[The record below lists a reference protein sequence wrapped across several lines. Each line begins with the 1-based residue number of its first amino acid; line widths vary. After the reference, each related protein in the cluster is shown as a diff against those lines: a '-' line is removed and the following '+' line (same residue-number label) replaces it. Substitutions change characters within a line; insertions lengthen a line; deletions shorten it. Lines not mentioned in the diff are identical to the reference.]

1 MDPWYRIVTP
11 RKEVREGRSFN
22 PDEFAIDLDQVVNG
36 NAPDD
41 YKLPEQFFSRTYFTQ
56 ALTEHTG
63 TVLRR
68 LSGQTESTA
77 GVLSLVTQFGGGK
90 THTLTA
96 LYHLANS
103 GKKASNFTGIQELLD
118 KTKVTIPEGTKVGT
132 FVGNAWDPKDY
143 EETPWISLARQI
155 AGEQGVTALG
165 NNAKTSAPG
174 THALN
179 DVFSAANGPVLIL
192 CDEVLNFIN
201 RHPSMADQFY
211 AFIQNLTVSVAGRTH
226 VAAVVSLPRSQVE
239 MTETDREW
247 QERITKVVNRVAQD
261 LMTNDE
267 SEISEV
273 VRRRLFEDLGNPRVH
288 QRVAKLYAD
297 WCFERS
303 ARLPSE
309 WTAVDTATNDSTARD
324 FLTRRFERCYPFHPA
339 TLSVFQ
345 RKWSA
350 LQQFQKTRGALAM
363 LAQWISSASR
373 EQFKQA
379 RNEPLITL
387 GSAPLHVPSFR
398 GTVLS
403 QLGESRLSVAIDV
416 DLAGET
422 ARAKPLD
429 VDAKGALRDIHK
441 RVGTAMLFESSGGM
455 VDRVAHLPEL
465 RFALGE
471 PEVETTTI
479 DNAAVALEQT
489 GFFIR
494 KVGTDGYRIH
504 HQATLRKAVSDLRAS
519 LDQESEVKPA
529 IRELV
534 KQEFSRGQNIQ
545 RVYFPEESN
554 AVTDDPRMTVVV
566 ISPDDEWREDSD
578 MSNRLKQ
585 WTRERGRSP
594 RLYPAALVWC
604 TRKPG
609 RDLQDKVELWL
620 AWQKVRNEISAG
632 TMGTEFEKPELN
644 TLAQQI
650 RNAQE
655 QATEEVWAS
664 YRFVTLQDSRAENG
678 LKTIDLGAGY
688 SRGNDSLTERVIS
701 ALKTSG
707 LLNETVGASYI
718 DRNWPEALKNSGA
731 WHLSGLRQ
739 SFLNGA
745 LTRLLDPDRVL
756 RQKISEFVREGE
768 FGLASG
774 DMGQGK
780 YNRVWYKETPP
791 SDELT
796 FDSETFLIT
805 KERAKEAIA
814 PKEDEKDPVGT
825 PSGGPNTG
833 PLEPDEPTKP
843 SEPGGTGQKPLGFP
857 DKKKVRLIGSIPFEN
872 WNTFGVRIL
881 PKLQAGEGLNLAIDL
896 TVDVDSTRVE
906 SFEAD
911 VRQALADLRLDQQVK
926 LEEG

>member
-1 MDPWYRIVTP
+1 MNQ
-11 RKEVREGRSFN
+11 RS
-22 PDEFAIDLDQVVNG
+22 A
-36 NAPDD
+36 
-41 YKLPEQFFSRTYFTQ
+41 
-56 ALTEHTG
+56 
-63 TVLRR
+63 
-68 LSGQTESTA
+68 
-77 GVLSLVTQFGGGK
+77 
-90 THTLTA
+90 
-96 LYHLANS
+96 
-103 GKKASNFTGIQELLD
+103 
-118 KTKVTIPEGTKVGT
+118 
-132 FVGNAWDPKDY
+132 
-143 EETPWISLARQI
+143 
-155 AGEQGVTALG
+155 
-165 NNAKTSAPG
+165 
-174 THALN
+174 
-179 DVFSAANGPVLIL
+179 
-192 CDEVLNFIN
+192 
-201 RHPSMADQFY
+201 
-211 AFIQNLTVSVAGRTH
+211 
-226 VAAVVSLPRSQVE
+226 
-239 MTETDREW
+239 
-247 QERITKVVNRVAQD
+247 
-261 LMTNDE
+261 
-267 SEISEV
+267 EV

-471 PEVETTTI
+471 PDVETTTI
-479 DNAAVALEQT
+479 DNAAAALEQT

-519 LDQESEVKPA
+519 LDQESEVRPA
-529 IRELV
+529 IRKLV
-534 KQEFSRGQNIQ
+534 QQEFSRGQNIQ

-554 AVTDDPRMTVVV
+554 AVTDDPRMTVAVM
-566 ISPDDEWREDSD
+566 SPDDEWREDSHIAE
-578 MSNRLKQ
+578 RLGQ

-620 AWQKVRNEISAG
+620 AWQKVRDEINAG
-632 TMGTEFEKPELN
+632 TMGPEFEKPELN
-644 TLAQQI
+644 ALAQQI
-650 RNAQE
+650 RNAE
-655 QATEEVWAS
+655 EEATEEVWAS
-664 YRFVTLQDSRAENG
+664 YRFVTLQDSKAENR

-701 ALKTSG
+701 ALKTNA

-756 RQKISEFVREGE
+756 RQKISEFVRDGE

-780 YNRVWYKETPP
+780 YNRIWYKEPP
-791 SDELT
+791 PQDELT

-805 KERAKEAIA
+805 KDKAE
-814 PKEDEKDPVGT
+814 GT
-825 PSGGPNTG
+825 YCS
-833 PLEPDEPTKP
+833 
-843 SEPGGTGQKPLGFP
+843 Q
-857 DKKKVRLIGSIPFEN
+857 R
-872 WNTFGVRIL
+872 R
-881 PKLQAGEGLNLAIDL
+881 
-896 TVDVDSTRVE
+896 
-906 SFEAD
+906 
-911 VRQALADLRLDQQVK
+911 
-926 LEEG
+926 

>member
-1 MDPWYRIVTP
+1 MDPWYRVVTP

-22 PDEFAIDLDQVVNG
+22 PDEFAIDLNQVVNG
-36 NAPDD
+36 KAPDD
-41 YKLPEQFFSRTYFTQ
+41 YKIPEQFFSRTYFTQ

-68 LSGQTESTA
+68 LSGETQSTA

-103 GKKASNFTGIQELLD
+103 GKEAANFTGVQDILSKAE
-118 KTKVTIPEGTKVGT
+118 VNIPEGVRVGT
-132 FVGNAWDPKDY
+132 FVGNAWDPSDH
-143 EETPWISLARQI
+143 EETPWIYLAHQI
-155 AGEQGVTALG
+155 AGDQGVRALG
-165 NNAKTSAPG
+165 RNANTSAPG
-174 THALN
+174 TQALN
-179 DVFSAANGPVLIL
+179 DVFSAANAPVLIL
-192 CDEVLNFIN
+192 FDEVLNFIN
-201 RHPSMADQFY
+201 RHPGMADQFY
-211 AFIQNLTVSVAGRTH
+211 AFLQNLTVAVAGRTH

-239 MTETDREW
+239 LTETDREW
-247 QERITKVVNRVAQD
+247 QDRITKVVNRVAQD

-273 VRRRLFEDLGNPRVH
+273 VRRRLFDDLGNQKVQ
-288 QRVAKLYAD
+288 QRVARQYAD

-303 ARLPSE
+303 ARLPAE

-324 FLTRRFERCYPFHPA
+324 FLRRRFERCYPFHPA

-350 LQQFQKTRGALAM
+350 LHQFQKTRGALAM
-363 LAQWISSASR
+363 LAQWVSSASR

-387 GSAPLHVPSFR
+387 GSAPFHVPSFR
-398 GTVLS
+398 DTVLS
-403 QLGESRLSVAIDV
+403 QLGEKGLAVAIDV

-429 VDAKGALRDIHK
+429 LDTKGALRDIHK

-471 PEVETTTI
+471 PDVETTTI
-479 DNAAVALEQT
+479 DNAAAALEQT

-529 IRELV
+529 IRKLV
-534 KQEFSRGQNIQ
+534 QQEFGRGLNIQ
-545 RVYFPEESN
+545 RVYYPDESN
-554 AVTDDPRMTVVV
+554 AVTDDPRMTLVV
-566 ISPDDEWREDSD
+566 ISPEDEWREDSY
-578 MSNRLKQ
+578 MSNRIQQ

-620 AWQKVRNEISAG
+620 AWQKVRDEINAG
-632 TMGTEFEKPELN
+632 TMGPEFEKPELN
-644 TLAQQI
+644 ALAQQI
-650 RNAQE
+650 RNAE
-655 QATEEVWAS
+655 EDATEEVWAG
-664 YRFVTLQDSRAENG
+664 YRYVTLQDSKTETG

-688 SRGNDSLTERVIS
+688 SRGNDNLTERVIS
-701 ALKTSG
+701 ALKSNA
-707 LLNETVGASYI
+707 LLNETVGAGYI
-718 DRNWPEALKNSGA
+718 ERNWPEALKASGA

-756 RQKISEFVREGE
+756 KQKITEFVEKGD
-768 FGLASG
+768 FGLASE
-774 DMGQGK
+774 DLGQGK
-780 YNRVWYKETPP
+780 YGRVWYKEAPP
-791 SDELT
+791 PDELT
-796 FDSETFLIT
+796 FDSETFLVT
-805 KERAKEAIA
+805 RQKAEQAIA
-814 PKEDEKDPVGT
+814 PQEAEQKEPEGT
-825 PSGGPNTG
+825 PATAPTTFPGETSQ
-833 PLEPDEPTKP
+833 PDEPSDP
-843 SEPGGTGQKPLGFP
+843 GQKPLDFKE
-857 DKKKVRLIGSIPFEN
+857 KKKMRVRGTIPFEN

-881 PKLQAGEGLNLAIDL
+881 PKLQSGEGLNLGIDL
-896 TVDVDSTRVE
+896 TVEVDSTRAD

-911 VRQALADLRLDQQVK
+911 VNQALADLRLEEQVR
-926 LEEG
+926 LEEI